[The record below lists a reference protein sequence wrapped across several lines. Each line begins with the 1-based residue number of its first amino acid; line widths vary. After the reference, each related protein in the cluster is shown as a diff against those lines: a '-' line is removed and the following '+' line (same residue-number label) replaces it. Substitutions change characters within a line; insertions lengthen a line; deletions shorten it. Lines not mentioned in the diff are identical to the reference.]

1 MTGRTPNGITDK
13 NGVDV
18 TPNGGAR
25 DIICSEFE
33 PIASNPNTVTS
44 ARDKDRGLRSATTNV
59 KVGTLNPNCDD
70 KALLNNFMQ
79 T

>member
-1 MTGRTPNGITDK
+1 MMTGRTPNGVTEK
-13 NGVDV
+13 NGLDV
-18 TPNGGAR
+18 TPNAR

-33 PIASNPNTVTS
+33 PIATNTNIITS
-44 ARDKDRGLRSATTNV
+44 ARDRDRGLRTATSNV
-59 KVGTLNPNCDD
+59 KVGTLNANCDD

>member
-1 MTGRTPNGITDK
+1 MMTGRTPNGVTDK
-13 NGVDV
+13 NGLDV
-18 TPNGGAR
+18 TPTGR

-33 PIASNPNTVTS
+33 PIATNINTDTVTS
-44 ARDKDRGLRSATTNV
+44 ARRDLRAATSNV
-59 KVGTLNPNCDD
+59 KVGTLNANCDD